1 MAMFSDDYKLK
12 IYAAAPQ
19 WEQSLTATDLR
30 CLSPA
35 FLISAT
41 SALSRKVTSTDPGDR
56 YIDG

>member
-1 MAMFSDDYKLK
+1 MITLPDEYKME
-12 IYAAAPQ
+12 IYAAALKWGQ
-19 WEQSLTATDLR
+19 RLMATDLR

-56 YIDG
+56 YIDR